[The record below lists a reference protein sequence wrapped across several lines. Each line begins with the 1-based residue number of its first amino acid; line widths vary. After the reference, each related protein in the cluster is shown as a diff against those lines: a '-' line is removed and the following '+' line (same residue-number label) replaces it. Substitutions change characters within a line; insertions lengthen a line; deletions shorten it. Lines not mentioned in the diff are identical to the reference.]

1 MTEVQ
6 KQEVE
11 AMRTLELK
19 LFIIEFNKASQL
31 DRSFGKSLTRSEKRT
46 LRNVLI
52 ETCLD
57 LMSMVDTDT
66 FTKSALR
73 NRIGML
79 MTINENISYGQAQ
92 KVVNVVLKQY
102 CFILGKVNLY
112 KELDCPLDSTT
123 MRGRHSMKDLTK
135 EQYEA
140 YQSEF
145 EGRHDGLRILE
156 DMAYDTQRIQTFEQ
170 G

>member
-6 KQEVE
+6 KRDVE
-11 AMRTLELK
+11 TMRVHELK
-19 LFIIEFNKASQL
+19 LFIIEFNKAAQL
-31 DRSFGKSLTRSEKRT
+31 DRSFGQSLTHDEKIT
-46 LRNVLI
+46 FRNALI
-52 ETCLD
+52 DTCFD
-57 LMSMVDTDT
+57 LMDLVDNDT
-66 FTKSALR
+66 FTNTILR
-73 NRIGML
+73 NSIEEL
-79 MTINENISYGQAQ
+79 TTISENISHGQAQ

-102 CFILGKVNLY
+102 CFILDKANLY

-123 MRGRHSMKDLTK
+123 MRGRHSMKNLTR

-145 EGRHDGLRILE
+145 EISHGGLRILE
-156 DMAYDTQRIQTFEQ
+156 DMEYDTQRIQRFEQ

>member
-31 DRSFGKSLTRSEKRT
+31 DRSFGQSLAPGEKRT
-46 LRNVLI
+46 FRKALI
-52 ETCLD
+52 DTCFD
-57 LMSMVDTDT
+57 LMDLVDDDG
-66 FTKSALR
+66 FTNAILR
-73 NRIGML
+73 NRIEDL
-79 MTINENISYGQAQ
+79 TKISKSISFGQAQ

-102 CFILGKVNLY
+102 CFILGKANLY

-123 MRGRHSMKDLTK
+123 MQGRHSMKDLTK
-135 EQYEA
+135 EQYET